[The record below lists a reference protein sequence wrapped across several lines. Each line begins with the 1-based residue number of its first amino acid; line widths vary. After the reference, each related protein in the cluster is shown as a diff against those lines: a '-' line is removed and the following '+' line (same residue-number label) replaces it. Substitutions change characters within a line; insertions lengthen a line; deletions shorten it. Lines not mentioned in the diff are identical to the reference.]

1 MEKKAEYKSAIRS
14 RRLILEAFIQL
25 MQEKKIEKITV
36 TDIVKLADINRGT
49 FYAHYQD
56 TRAVIE
62 QIENDII
69 SKMLDFLNEF
79 QYKSFFQNPL
89 PLLLKIARCLEE
101 DLEFY
106 RILINSCGAEQFLIK
121 LKKIF
126 VTYMENDSDIPTQQK
141 NSDEFYVRINFFAG
155 GIINLYQIWFRGET
169 DLSLNDISLEISK
182 FIAINTNSYLKEHL

>member
-14 RRLILEAFIQL
+14 RRLILQAFIQL
-25 MQEKKIEKITV
+25 MKEKELEKITV
-36 TDIVKLADINRGT
+36 TDIIKLADINRGT

-69 SKMLDFLNEF
+69 SKMLGFLKEF
-79 QYKSFFQNPL
+79 QYKSFFHNPL

-101 DLEFY
+101 DLDFY
-106 RILINSCGAEQFLIK
+106 RILINSSGAERFLIK

-126 VTYMENDSDIPTQQK
+126 VTYMENDSDIPSEQK
-141 NSDEFYVRINFFAG
+141 KSAEFYVRTNFFAG
-155 GIINLYQIWFRGET
+155 GIINLYQIWFRRET
-169 DLSLNDISLEISK
+169 DLSLNDMSLEMSK
-182 FIAINTNSYLKEHL
+182 FIAENFSQEYS

>member
-14 RRLILEAFIQL
+14 RRLILQAFTQL
-25 MQEKKIEKITV
+25 MKEKELEKITV
-36 TDIVKLADINRGT
+36 TDIIKLADINRGT

-69 SKMLDFLNEF
+69 SKMLGFLKEF
-79 QYKSFFQNPL
+79 QYKSFFHNPL

-101 DLEFY
+101 DLDFY
-106 RILINSCGAEQFLIK
+106 RILINSSGAERFLIK

-126 VTYMENDSDIPTQQK
+126 VTYMENDSDIPSEQK
-141 NSDEFYVRINFFAG
+141 KSAEFYVRTNFFAG
-155 GIINLYQIWFRGET
+155 GIINLYQIWFRRET
-169 DLSLNDISLEISK
+169 DLSLNDMSLEMSK
-182 FIAINTNSYLKEHL
+182 FIAENFSQEYS

>member
-1 MEKKAEYKSAIRS
+1 MSTIPS
-14 RRLILEAFIQL
+14 
-25 MQEKKIEKITV
+25 
-36 TDIVKLADINRGT
+36 
-49 FYAHYQD
+49 YAHYQD
-56 TRAVIE
+56 IRAVIE

-69 SKMLDFLNEF
+69 SKMLGFLKEF

-106 RILINSCGAEQFLIK
+106 RILINSSGAEQFLIK
-121 LKKIF
+121 LKRIF
-126 VTYMENDSDIPTQQK
+126 VTYMENDSDIPAQK
-141 NSDEFYVRINFFAG
+141 KKSDEFYVRINFFAG

-182 FIAINTNSYLKEHL
+182 FISVTNGISLNLEH

>member
-1 MEKKAEYKSAIRS
+1 
-14 RRLILEAFIQL
+14 
-25 MQEKKIEKITV
+25 MQEKELEKITV
-36 TDIVKLADINRGT
+36 TDIIKLADINRGT

-69 SKMLDFLNEF
+69 SKMLEFLKEF
-79 QYKSFFQNPL
+79 QYRSFFQNPL

-106 RILINSCGAEQFLIK
+106 RILINSSGSEQFLIK

-126 VTYMENDSDIPTQQK
+126 VTYMENDSDIPSQQK
-141 NSDEFYVRINFFAG
+141 KSAEFYVRINFFAG
-155 GIINLYQIWFRGET
+155 GVINLYQIWFRGET
-169 DLSLNDISLEISK
+169 DLSLNDMSLEMSK
-182 FIAINTNSYLKEHL
+182 FIAISTNSFLKEH